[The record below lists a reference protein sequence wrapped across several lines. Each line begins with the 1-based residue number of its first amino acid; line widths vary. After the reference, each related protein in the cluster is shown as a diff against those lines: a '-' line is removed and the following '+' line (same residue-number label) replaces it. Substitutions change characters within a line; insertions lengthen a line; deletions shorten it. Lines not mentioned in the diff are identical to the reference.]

1 MKFLDEAKIYVK
13 AGDGGNGCVSF
24 RREKFIEH
32 GGPDGGHGGRGGSV
46 ILECVDG
53 LNTLIDF
60 RYQQHFK
67 AKRGQHGMGSSRT
80 GASAEDM
87 ILKVPPGT
95 QVYDESKEYL
105 LHDLTKAGQRVI
117 LAVGGKGG
125 RGNESFKSSTNRAPR
140 EFTEGTPGEEM
151 WVWLKLKLISDAGII
166 GLPNAG
172 KSTFLKATTHAKPK
186 IADYPFT
193 TLTPQLGV
201 VRIDNHEFVM
211 ADIPGLIE
219 GAHEGVGLGHKFLGH
234 VERAGVLLH
243 LIDGT
248 QEDIVAA
255 YKTIREEL
263 GLFDENLAQTPEI
276 IAINKMDAMDEAQ
289 QKQALKALKKK
300 TKSPVFLISAATGN
314 GVKDVLR
321 AVWHLIEQHRQKQAD
336 ADRTSESTE

>member
-1 MKFLDEAKIYVK
+1 MKFLDEAKIFIK

-32 GGPDGGHGGRGGSV
+32 GGPDGGNGGRGGSI

-60 RYQQHFK
+60 RFQQHFK
-67 AKRGQHGMGSSRT
+67 AKKGHHGMGACRT
-80 GASAEDM
+80 GASEDDL
-87 ILKVPPGT
+87 ILQVPPGT
-95 QVYDESKEYL
+95 QVYDEHKEYL

-125 RGNESFKSSTNRAPR
+125 RGNHSFKSSTNQAPR
-140 EFTEGTPGEEM
+140 DFTEGTLGEEM

-172 KSTFLKATTHAKPK
+172 KSTFLNATTRAKPK

-201 VRIDNHEFVM
+201 VNVDDNEFVI

-219 GAHEGVGLGHKFLGH
+219 GAHEGIGLGHKFLGH

-243 LIDGT
+243 LIDGL
-248 QEDIVAA
+248 QDDLVDA
-255 YKTIREEL
+255 YKTIRSEL
-263 GLFDENLAQTPEI
+263 ELFDDNLANTPEI
-276 IAINKMDAMDEAQ
+276 IAINKSDVMDEDQ
-289 QKQALKALKKK
+289 QKQAVKLLKKK
-300 TKSPVFLISAATGN
+300 TKSPIYLISAATGN

-321 AVWHLIEQHRQKQAD
+321 VLWHAIEQHRQNQID
-336 ADRTSESTE
+336 ANGPSD